1 MPQSMNFPM
10 KDMQNPY
17 NSILSLLSHISEQ
30 NAGVQQVMPKI
41 LAYALVVCILFTPK
55 TF

>member
-1 MPQSMNFPM
+1 MPQPTNFPM
-10 KDMQNPY
+10 KDMQDPY

-30 NAGVQQVMPKI
+30 NAGIQQVVPKI
-41 LAYALVVCILFTPK
+41 LAYALVVYILFTLK